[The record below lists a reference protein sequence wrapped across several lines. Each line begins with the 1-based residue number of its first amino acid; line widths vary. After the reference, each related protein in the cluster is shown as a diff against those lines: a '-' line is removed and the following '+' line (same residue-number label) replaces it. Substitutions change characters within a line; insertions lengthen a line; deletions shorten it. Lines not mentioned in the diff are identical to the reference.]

1 MGRGPG
7 GAQLPPPLAGCRP
20 VTRALPPPPEQ
31 IQGSSPAGPGPHVAS
46 GGKPAGVCW
55 WTGQQCLKPGD
66 GQVPSGH
73 LSCGLG
79 LGEGHP
85 VARLATPVLTGPE
98 GPGDPDLTSVLWGPS
113 PFSSVG
119 RPASQHVVSLPQPS
133 APPPGLGSRS
143 VFSFCWEGWAGLA
156 LAGPGGLRPPPPSS
170 VCRSQRPGGPARSG
184 CGRVHSAARPPGRL
198 APPVPREA
206 WPAALRGDRLLLQ
219 ASRGSASHSGSPRPW
234 SGGSPGA
241 GRGGAEGPHEGAG
254 KSGLRPP
261 PDGLH
266 ILAPGVIAPWKITVR
281 KMNPQR
287 PLPTRGR
294 PVRPGGRQPLVWRW
308 LECVCRRAGGQPPA
322 APPSSL
328 AAVPVAP
335 RSSPP
340 LLPLGPLNVS
350 RGGCSCPSHLPPGPL
365 ATVI

>member
-1 MGRGPG
+1 MQAAVPAGAPRAAGTGSLIKSPGPLGRPGADSGFPARSPPSKDLDRSCSSVPRPCPPVWGRRQPSSAHPVPVMGRGPG

-198 APPVPREA
+198 APPGA
-206 WPAALRGDRLLLQ
+206 
-219 ASRGSASHSGSPRPW
+219 
-234 SGGSPGA
+234 SGGLA
-241 GRGGAEGPHEGAG
+241 RG
-254 KSGLRPP
+254 
-261 PDGLH
+261 
-266 ILAPGVIAPWKITVR
+266 
-281 KMNPQR
+281 
-287 PLPTRGR
+287 
-294 PVRPGGRQPLVWRW
+294 
-308 LECVCRRAGGQPPA
+308 PA
-322 APPSSL
+322 
-328 AAVPVAP
+328 
-335 RSSPP
+335 R
-340 LLPLGPLNVS
+340 
-350 RGGCSCPSHLPPGPL
+350 
-365 ATVI
+365 

>member
-1 MGRGPG
+1 M
-7 GAQLPPPLAGCRP
+7 
-20 VTRALPPPPEQ
+20 
-31 IQGSSPAGPGPHVAS
+31 
-46 GGKPAGVCW
+46 
-55 WTGQQCLKPGD
+55 
-66 GQVPSGH
+66 
-73 LSCGLG
+73 
-79 LGEGHP
+79 
-85 VARLATPVLTGPE
+85 ARLATPVLTGPE

-308 LECVCRRAGGQPPA
+308 LECVCRRAGGPAPRCPPVQPGCCACRPAELPSLAPFGAPERQPGRVLLSLSLASWATGHCHLAAHSCHQWGDTTVSAKAPRSVGLRIWAAEKVLAPLLRACDPPA
-322 APPSSL
+322 A
-328 AAVPVAP
+328 
-335 RSSPP
+335 
-340 LLPLGPLNVS
+340 LGTP
-350 RGGCSCPSHLPPGPL
+350 
-365 ATVI
+365 